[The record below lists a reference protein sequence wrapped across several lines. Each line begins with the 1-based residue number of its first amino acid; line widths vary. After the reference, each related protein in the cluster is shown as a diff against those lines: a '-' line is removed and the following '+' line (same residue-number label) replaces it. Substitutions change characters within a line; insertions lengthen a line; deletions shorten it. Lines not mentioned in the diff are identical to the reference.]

1 MSQLK
6 FLFLFDIAPSRN
18 FFKIMSLKNSVC
30 FFTFLCCF
38 LIFLNSFLEF
48 LYSNNNFFFIVFKF
62 LVFSSLNFVS
72 FIYMAKSLYQFD
84 YKKSY
89 IGNLAFTY
97 VLVTHIILLILN
109 CIFRSQFSCINFMF
123 FYSNS
128 DSTNNN
134 NNNDNNKITLMFYIL
149 KFIIPNLFFLLFEF
163 VTSWICFSY
172 TKNLSE
178 GNDALVDGQNFDHYI
193 ENLGS
198 ESVSQNN
205 SFQGIN
211 SNNKVNDSNIFDS
224 GVLY

>member
-6 FLFLFDIAPSRN
+6 FLFLFDVSPSRN
-18 FFKIMSLKNSVC
+18 FLKLMSLKNAVC

-38 LIFLNSFLEF
+38 IIFLNSFLEF
-48 LYSNNNFFFIVFKF
+48 IYSDNTFIYIIFKF
-62 LVFSSLNFVS
+62 LIFSSLNFVS
-72 FIYMAKSLYQFD
+72 FIYMTKSLYQFD

-97 VLVTHIILLILN
+97 VLISHIIILIIN
-109 CIFRSQFSCINFMF
+109 IIFQSQFSCINFIF
-123 FYSNS
+123 FYSN
-128 DSTNNN
+128 NNE
-134 NNNDNNKITLMFYIL
+134 NNKNNENKISLMFYIL
-149 KFIIPNLFFLLFEF
+149 KFIIPNLFFLLFEIL
-163 VTSWICFSY
+163 TSWICFSY

-205 SFQGIN
+205 SFQGFN